1 MSEPKR
7 ILVIE
12 DNETN
17 LMIFTDILTAAGH
30 EVLGATTAEEGLQ
43 LAKEKLPHLVLM
55 DIQLPGIDGLEAV
68 RCFRGDPAIRSIPI
82 VALTA
87 HAMAG
92 HRERAMQTGCTG
104 YITKPIRS
112 REFRQQVQKFLE
124 QGQVQQSEPKGSHGE
139 PADPGH

>member
-30 EVLGATTAEEGLQ
+30 EVLGAATAEDGLQ
-43 LAKEKLPHLVLM
+43 LARNRQPHLVLM

-68 RCFRGDPAIRSIPI
+68 RCFRRDPAIQSIPI

-92 HRERAMQTGCTG
+92 DRDRAMEIGCAG

-112 REFRQQVQKFLE
+112 REFRE
-124 QGQVQQSEPKGSHGE
+124 QIQTYLAQGVAPQTEPKGSHGE
-139 PADPGH
+139 PADPCR